1 MTFMRMKSALRGLV
15 FFVSVALFGSVVQ
28 LPALS
33 VTKSQVDAACA
44 SSSAQYAVYQEKQRE
59 ADAAQLAWAQT
70 LGEIAALEDQRAYID
85 ESIDRRA
92 GQIEA
97 SSDEIDQLAVELY
110 MEAGGTSS
118 IVLFA
123 GSLDEAL
130 TGNELLDAATG
141 DSMAALDD
149 LLAIRNDLDR
159 FQGELVELDA
169 QLREVEAERAAFT
182 DVMNAIAEEQKA
194 AFNELS
200 SECRDLTTQYNREQ
214 AAARAAAA
222 ARAGG
227 RSAGVGAISGFR
239 CPMPGSSF
247 IDSWGFPR
255 SGGRSHKGVD
265 MFAGWNASIIA
276 VSDGTVSIRTG
287 GLGGKTIWLSADSGY
302 AYYYAHLSDYNVSNG
317 SRVSAGQLIGYNGD
331 TGNARGGPP
340 HLHFEIHPGGR
351 GRAAVNPYPT
361 VAAACR

>member
-1 MTFMRMKSALRGLV
+1 MRMKSALRGLAFV
-15 FFVSVALFGSVVQ
+15 VSVALFGSVVQ

-33 VTKSQVDAACA
+33 VTKSQVDAACS
-44 SSSAQYAVYQEKQRE
+44 SSSAQYAIYQEKQRE
-59 ADAAQLAWAQT
+59 ADAAKLAWEQT

-85 ESIDRRA
+85 ESIERRA

-97 SSDEIDQLAVELY
+97 SGDEIDQLAVELY

-141 DSMAALDD
+141 DSLSALDD

-169 QLREVEAERAAFT
+169 QLREVEAERAAFA
-182 DVMNAIAEEQKA
+182 DVVNGLAEEAKA
-194 AFNELS
+194 EFNKLS
-200 SECRDLTTQYNREQ
+200 TECQNITAEYNREQ
-214 AAARAAAA
+214 AAAAAARA

-239 CPMPGSSF
+239 CPIPGSSF
-247 IDSWGFPR
+247 IDSWGYPR
-255 SGGRSHKGVD
+255 SGGRSHKGTD
-265 MFAGWNASIIA
+265 MFHSWNASIIA
-276 VSDGTVSIRTG
+276 VADGTVSLRNG
-287 GLGGKTIWLSADSGY
+287 GLGGKTIWLSADNGY
-302 AYYYAHLSDYNVSNG
+302 AYYYAHLSDYAVSNG
-317 SRVSAGQLIGYNGD
+317 ARVSAGQLIGYNGD

-351 GRAAVNPYPT
+351 GAAAVNPYPT

>member
-1 MTFMRMKSALRGLV
+1 MRMKSARRGLA
-15 FFVSVALFGSVVQ
+15 FFVSVALLGSVAQ

-59 ADAAQLAWAQT
+59 ADAAKLAWEQT

-92 GQIEA
+92 SQIEA
-97 SSDEIDQLAVELY
+97 SGDEIDQLAVELY

-182 DVMNAIAEEQKA
+182 EVVTALADEANAE
-194 AFNELS
+194 FNKLS

-214 AAARAAAA
+214 AAAAAAAA

-227 RSAGVGAISGFR
+227 RSAGVGAISGFV
-239 CPMPGSSF
+239 CPIPGSSF

-255 SGGRSHKGVD
+255 SGGRSHKGTD
-265 MFAGWNASIIA
+265 MFQSWNASIIA
-276 VSDGTVSIRTG
+276 VSDGTVSLRSG
-287 GLGGKTIWLSADSGY
+287 GLGGKTIWLSADNGY
-302 AYYYAHLSDYNVSNG
+302 GYYYAHLSDFAVSSG

-351 GRAAVNPYPT
+351 GAAAVNPYPT

>member
-1 MTFMRMKSALRGLV
+1 MRMKPALRGLA
-15 FFVSVALFGSVVQ
+15 FFVSVALLGSVVQ

-59 ADAAQLAWAQT
+59 ADAAQLAWDQT
-70 LGEIAALEDQRAYID
+70 LQEIGALEDQRAYID

-92 GQIEA
+92 GQIE
-97 SSDEIDQLAVELY
+97 SSGDEINELAAELY

-123 GSLDEAL
+123 GTLDEAL

-159 FQGELVELDA
+159 FQAELVELDA

-182 DVMNAIAEEQKA
+182 DVMNTIAEEQKA

-200 SECRDLTTQYNREQ
+200 TECRNLTNQYNREQ
-214 AAARAAAA
+214 AAAAAAAA

-227 RSAGVGAISGFR
+227 RSAGVGAISGFQ
-239 CPMPGSSF
+239 CPIPGSSF

-255 SGGRSHKGVD
+255 SGGRSHKGTD
-265 MFAGWNASIIA
+265 MFQSWNASIIA
-276 VSDGTVSIRTG
+276 SADGTVSLRNG
-287 GLGGKTIWLSADSGY
+287 GLGGKTIWLSADNGY
-302 AYYYAHLSDYNVSNG
+302 AYYYAHLSDFAVSNG
-317 SRVSAGQLIGYNGD
+317 ARVSAGQLIGYNGD
-331 TGNARGGPP
+331 SGNARGGPP

-351 GRAAVNPYPT
+351 GAAAVNPYPT

>member
-1 MTFMRMKSALRGLV
+1 MRMKSALRGLV

-44 SSSAQYAVYQEKQRE
+44 SSSAQYGIYQEKQRE
-59 ADAAQLAWAQT
+59 ADAALLAWEQT

-97 SSDEIDQLAVELY
+97 SGDEINELAVELY

-159 FQGELVELDA
+159 FQGELVQLDA

-182 DVMNAIAEEQKA
+182 ETLRVIEEEAKAE
-194 AFNELS
+194 FNKLS
-200 SECRDLTTQYNREQ
+200 SDCRDLTTQYNREQ
-214 AAARAAAA
+214 AAAAAAAA
-222 ARAGG
+222 ARTGG
-227 RSAGVGAISGFR
+227 RSAGVGAISGFQ
-239 CPMPGSSF
+239 CPIPGSSF

-255 SGGRSHKGVD
+255 SGGRSHKGTD
-265 MFAGWNASIIA
+265 MFQSWNASIIA
-276 VSDGTVSIRTG
+276 VADGTVSLRTG
-287 GLGGKTIWLSADSGY
+287 GLGGKTVWLSADNGY
-302 AYYYAHLSDYNVSNG
+302 AYYYAHLSDYAVSNG
-317 SRVSAGQLIGYNGD
+317 ARVSAGQLIGYNGD

-351 GRAAVNPYPT
+351 GAAAVNPYPT

>member
-1 MTFMRMKSALRGLV
+1 MRMKPALRGLA
-15 FFVSVALFGSVVQ
+15 FFVSVALLGSVVQ

-59 ADAAQLAWAQT
+59 ADAAQLAWDQT
-70 LGEIAALEDQRAYID
+70 LQEIGALEDQRAYID

-92 GQIEA
+92 GQIE
-97 SSDEIDQLAVELY
+97 SSGDEINELAAELY

-123 GSLDEAL
+123 GTLDEAL

-159 FQGELVELDA
+159 FQAELVELDA

-182 DVMNAIAEEQKA
+182 DVMNTIAEEQKA

-200 SECRDLTTQYNREQ
+200 TECRNLTNQYNREQ
-214 AAARAAAA
+214 AAAAAAAA

-239 CPMPGSSF
+239 CPIPGSSF

-255 SGGRSHKGVD
+255 SGGRSHKGTD
-265 MFAGWNASIIA
+265 MFQSWNASIIA
-276 VSDGTVSIRTG
+276 SADGTVSLRDG
-287 GLGGKTIWLSADSGY
+287 GLGGKTIWLSADNGY
-302 AYYYAHLSDYNVSNG
+302 AYYYAHLSDFAVSNG
-317 SRVSAGQLIGYNGD
+317 ARVSAGQLIGYNGD
-331 TGNARGGPP
+331 SGNARGGPP
-340 HLHFEIHPGGR
+340 HIHFEIHPGGR
-351 GRAAVNPYPT
+351 GAAAVNPYPT